1 MVVYILANI
10 YSYVINKT
18 KESTLTRREKERYS
32 IYNGD
37 SRRYIYYNKK
47 GK

>member
-10 YSYVINKT
+10 YSYIINKT
-18 KESTLTRREKERYS
+18 KENTLTKREKERYK

-37 SRRYIYYNKK
+37 SRRYIYNNR
-47 GK
+47 

>member
-10 YSYVINKT
+10 YSYIINKT
-18 KESTLTRREKERYS
+18 KENTLTRRERERYK

-37 SRRYIYYNKK
+37 YRRYIYNNR
-47 GK
+47 

>member
-10 YSYVINKT
+10 YSYTINKT
-18 KESTLTRREKERYS
+18 KENTLTRRERERYK

-37 SRRYIYYNKK
+37 SRRYIYNNR
-47 GK
+47 

>member
-10 YSYVINKT
+10 YSYIINKT
-18 KESTLTRREKERYS
+18 KENTLTRRERYK

-37 SRRYIYYNKK
+37 SRRYIYNNR
-47 GK
+47 

>member
-10 YSYVINKT
+10 YSYIMNKI
-18 KESTLTRREKERYS
+18 KENTLTKRERERYK

-37 SRRYIYYNKK
+37 SRRYIYYYRK

>member
-10 YSYVINKT
+10 YSYIINKT
-18 KESTLTRREKERYS
+18 KENTLTRRERERYK

-37 SRRYIYYNKK
+37 SRRYIHNNR
-47 GK
+47 

>member
-10 YSYVINKT
+10 YSYIINKT
-18 KESTLTRREKERYS
+18 KENTLTRRERERYN

-37 SRRYIYYNKK
+37 SRRYIYNNR
-47 GK
+47 